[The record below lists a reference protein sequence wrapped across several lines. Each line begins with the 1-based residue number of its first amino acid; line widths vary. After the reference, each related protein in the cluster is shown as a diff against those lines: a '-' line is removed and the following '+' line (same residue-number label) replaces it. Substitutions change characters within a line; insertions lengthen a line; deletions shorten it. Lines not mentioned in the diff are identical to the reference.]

1 MLCIIC
7 LLTNTPFPFVPI
19 QITVIDLVIEGY
31 PSFFLSFLPD
41 SKRVTSRFLPEAL
54 RKAVPNAMAIVVCF
68 LIYLVCNWC
77 GFLGVSGE
85 NTQANA
91 LLFLLIGT
99 VGLMGVFK
107 MCVPMT
113 RIKAFFAATS
123 AIGFYAAIG
132 VCLYL
137 KNHILH
143 LDILHLATPTAKT
156 LLMFLVFVVVSILV
170 ERILSLTVCKARTK
184 RQASKA

>member
-1 MLCIIC
+1 
-7 LLTNTPFPFVPI
+7 
-19 QITVIDLVIEGY
+19 
-31 PSFFLSFLPD
+31 
-41 SKRVTSRFLPEAL
+41 
-54 RKAVPNAMAIVVCF
+54 
-68 LIYLVCNWC
+68 
-77 GFLGVSGE
+77 
-85 NTQANA
+85 
-91 LLFLLIGT
+91 
-99 VGLMGVFK
+99 
-107 MCVPMT
+107 MT